1 MSHRSQLI
9 DNSALLTKHNS
20 LLFSTFLDEKN
31 HPTIFQFFSLV
42 LKTLWYVLNNSIWI
56 QNNLE
61 ALCFFCVLFRESLV
75 QFIYF
80 FTRTLRFLQSDD
92 YLKMAIVFVYHSH
105 KLAFFTFCRQC
116 NTFG

>member
-1 MSHRSQLI
+1 MSHSSQLI
-9 DNSALLTKHNS
+9 DNFALLTKHNS

-61 ALCFFCVLFRESLV
+61 ALCFFVYYSENLLYSLSTFSLV
-75 QFIYF
+75 RY
-80 FTRTLRFLQSDD
+80 
-92 YLKMAIVFVYHSH
+92 
-105 KLAFFTFCRQC
+105 AFYKVMII
-116 NTFG
+116 